1 MKKYFYYLL
10 IFICFACQMEEYD
23 FSPHHI
29 PALET
34 IGVTEVKHNR
44 VTLNARVN
52 NDYGYP
58 VTEKGFYYATTK
70 EKLQIEDRRTVV
82 INREVGKGDYNIT
95 IKRLTPN
102 TIYYYLPFATNEQGT
117 AVGQII
123 NSFTTAPAVAPTIL
137 TSEEVST
144 TAYQLTFKAT
154 VPDDGGY
161 PLTNYGFIYATHSNP
176 TLSDNK
182 VNFTNDSSRDIT
194 EFSATVDTPIAETTY
209 YVRAYAAT
217 RAGLAFGN
225 IVRFRSSAAGV
236 PKNVSIETPYNISK
250 NSVML
255 RANVSQL
262 GGANIIEAGF
272 VYSDATD
279 SPTTTTGTKVVASE
293 SGNFNSFSQEI
304 NHLTP
309 AKTYYVRAFV
319 TNRAGTTYSE
329 AKVFHTLPTVVPTGV
344 SVTKIDKITRN
355 SVRVE
360 GNVASA
366 EGGDIIERGFIY
378 SLSGYTLEESTGNKI
393 MVSGNSIGTFT
404 TTITG
409 LTKNTKYYVKAYA
422 KNQAGIAYSYIQSF
436 TTKDTELPTLTSDF
450 QVTIMVKGVATITS
464 DGGAAVTRKGFVY
477 SKYNSNPTL
486 NDSYAIITS
495 NGNTFSKT
503 FTTADLSINSY
514 YYIRAFAT
522 NEKGTAYSSVSRI
535 RTTDISKP
543 TVSTEAVTGISQN
556 KATLNGKIN
565 SNGGGTISKYGFV
578 YSRFTNS
585 PSLNDGYTV
594 ELQSLN
600 PTGVFSATISSLS
613 VGVTYYVRAFAINEL
628 GITYGSVK
636 SFRQPLSIGDEYEG
650 GVVAYLFQSGD
661 SGYVWG
667 EQHGLIIPKKDDRPT
682 DTYQWGCYSVY
693 YTSTGIGQGKEN
705 TRQIISACGSGNAA
719 YYVKNQYRAGGKAD
733 WFLPSIEELR
743 KIYYN
748 RDSLNISSSSSYDW
762 YWSSTQYNRYG
773 PGYDSYYAYYM
784 HFYNG
789 QSYYIY
795 KGNYYGK
802 VLPVRQF

>member
-1 MKKYFYYLL
+1 MKKYFYYTL
-10 IFICFACQMEEYD
+10 IFICFACQMDEYD
-23 FSPHHI
+23 FKGDNT
-29 PALET
+29 PALE
-34 IGVTEVKHNR
+34 VKQETEVKHNS
-44 VTLNARVN
+44 VTLNAKVI
-52 NDYGYP
+52 NDYCYP
-58 VTEKGFYYATTK
+58 VSEKGFYYATTE
-70 EKLQIEDRRTVV
+70 EKLKEARFRKTVV
-82 INREVGKGDYNIT
+82 SSLQGKGAYSVLL
-95 IKRLTPN
+95 KRLQPN
-102 TIYYYLPFATNEQGT
+102 TTYYYLPFATNAEGT
-117 AVGQII
+117 AIGRTV
-123 NSFTTAPAVAPTIL
+123 NHFTTAPAVVATVL
-137 TSEEVST
+137 TSEEVAS
-144 TAYQLTFKAT
+144 TAYQLTFNAT

-161 PLTNYGFIYATHSNP
+161 PITQYGFVYASHSSP
-176 TLSDNK
+176 TLSDSK
-182 VNFTNDSSRDIT
+182 ESFTNNGLRDIT
-194 EFSATVDTPIAETTY
+194 EFSASVDNPAAETTY
-209 YVRAYAAT
+209 YVRAYAVT
-217 RAGLAFGN
+217 RVGIAFGN
-225 IVRFRSSAAGV
+225 VVRFRTSAAGI
-236 PKNVSIETPYNISK
+236 PKNVSIDTPYNISK
-250 NSVML
+250 NSATL
-255 RANVSQL
+255 SANVLQL
-262 GGANIIEAGF
+262 GGTDIIEAGF
-272 VYSDATD
+272 VYSDATN
-279 SPTTTTGTKVVASE
+279 SPTIATGTKVVASE
-293 SGNFNSFSQEI
+293 RGKFSTFSRQI
-304 NHLTP
+304 NYLTP

-319 TNRAGTTYSE
+319 TNRVGTTYSE
-329 AKVFHTLPTVVPTGV
+329 AKTLHTLPTVVPTGV
-344 SVTKIDKITRN
+344 SVTKLDNITRN
-355 SVRVE
+355 SVRIE

-366 EGGDIIERGFIY
+366 EEGDIIERGFIY
-378 SLSGYTLEESTGNKI
+378 SLSEYSLEESTGNKI

-464 DGGAAVTRKGFVY
+464 DGAAAVTRKGFVY

-503 FTTADLSINSY
+503 FTTADLAINSY
-514 YYIRAFAT
+514 YYMRAFAT

-594 ELQSLN
+594 ELYSSN
-600 PTGVFSATISSLS
+600 PTSAFSTTISSLS
-613 VGVTYYVRAFAINEL
+613 AGVTYYVRAFAINEL
-628 GITYGSVK
+628 GITYGNVK

-682 DTYQWGCYSVY
+682 YYYQWGCYSVY
-693 YTSTGIGQGKEN
+693 YTYSGIGEGKNN
-705 TRQIISACGSGNAA
+705 TTKIISACGSGSAA

-748 RDSLNISSSSSYDW
+748 SNSLNISSSNSDDE
-762 YWSSTQYNRYG
+762 YWSSTQYSNYG
-773 PGYDSYYAYYM
+773 SSYAYYM
-784 HFYNG
+784 HFYYG
-789 QSYYIY
+789 YSYHSY
-795 KGNYYGK
+795 KSDYKK

>member
-1 MKKYFYYLL
+1 MKKYFYYTL
-10 IFICFACQMEEYD
+10 IFICFACQMDEYD
-23 FSPHHI
+23 FKGDNT
-29 PALET
+29 PALE
-34 IGVTEVKHNR
+34 VKQETEVKHNS
-44 VTLNARVN
+44 VTLNAKVS

-58 VTEKGFYYATTK
+58 VSEKGFYYATTE
-70 EKLQIEDRRTVV
+70 EKLKEARFRKTVV
-82 INREVGKGDYNIT
+82 SSLQGKGAYSVLL
-95 IKRLTPN
+95 KRLQPN
-102 TIYYYLPFATNEQGT
+102 TTYYYLPFATNAEGT
-117 AVGQII
+117 AIGRTV
-123 NSFTTAPAVAPTIL
+123 SHFTTAPAVAATVL
-137 TSEEVST
+137 TSEEVAS
-144 TAYQLTFKAT
+144 TAYQLTFNAT

-161 PLTNYGFIYATHSNP
+161 PITQYGFVYASHSSP
-176 TLSDNK
+176 TLSDSK
-182 VNFTNDSSRDIT
+182 ESFTNNTLRDIT
-194 EFSATVDTPIAETTY
+194 EFSASVDNPAAETTY
-209 YVRAYAAT
+209 YVRAYAVT
-217 RAGLAFGN
+217 RVGIAFGN
-225 IVRFRSSAAGV
+225 VVRFRTSAAGI
-236 PKNVSIETPYNISK
+236 PKNVSIDTPYNISK

-304 NHLTP
+304 NYLTP

-344 SVTKIDKITRN
+344 SVTKIDNITRN

-366 EGGDIIERGFIY
+366 EEGDIIERGFIY
-378 SLSGYTLEESTGNKI
+378 SLSGYSLEELTGNKI

-436 TTKDTELPTLTSDF
+436 TT
-450 QVTIMVKGVATITS
+450 ITS
-464 DGGAAVTRKGFVY
+464 DGGSTVTRKGFVY
-477 SKYNSNPTL
+477 SKYNSSPTL
-486 NDSYAIITS
+486 SDSHTIITS
-495 NGNTFSKT
+495 NGNAFSKT
-503 FTTADLSINSY
+503 FTTADLAINSY

-543 TVSTEAVTGISQN
+543 TVSTEMVTGISQN

-578 YSRFTNS
+578 YSRYTNN

-594 ELQSLN
+594 ELHSSN
-600 PTGVFSATISSLS
+600 PTSAFSTTISSLS
-613 VGVTYYVRAFAINEL
+613 AGVTYYVRAFAINEL
-628 GITYGSVK
+628 GITYGNVK

-682 DTYQWGCYSVY
+682 NTYQWGYYSVY
-693 YTSTGIGQGKEN
+693 YTYNGIGEGKNN
-705 TRQIISACGSGNAA
+705 TTKIASACGSGSAA
-719 YYVKNQYRAGGKAD
+719 YYVKNQYRAGGKTD
-733 WFLPSIEELR
+733 WFLPSIGELQ

-748 RDSLNISSSSSYDW
+748 RNSLNISSSSSNDK
-762 YWSSTQYNRYG
+762 YWSSTQYSI
-773 PGYDSYYAYYM
+773 YDSNYAYYM

-789 QSYYIY
+789 YSDDSYKSNY
-795 KGNYYGK
+795 KK